1 MSKSHYEKSVMH
13 FCSICYQISE
23 NKGMK
28 RFTLVALATLIG
40 ATSVVTF
47 SSSVKAETREE
58 FCRYHDCGREY
69 RYERERERARY
80 ERERE
85 HARDQQH
92 RWYDSRTGEW
102 RDGYR

>member
-1 MSKSHYEKSVMH
+1 
-13 FCSICYQISE
+13 
-23 NKGMK
+23 MK

-85 HARDQQH
+85 RARYEREREHARDQQH